1 MLSLATPL
9 VLTRLRESTEMSQIV
24 VPSKL
29 YDRDFA
35 QWCEVTVAQLKSQDL
50 QALDFEH
57 LIEEVEGLAN
67 RDRKELESRLRVLL
81 AHLLKRIYVVSPR
94 DYRGWENTIEE
105 QRSELELLLKH
116 SPSLRQ
122 YLEDV
127 FDDSWRYALKRVHK
141 GYPQVQLPE
150 QWPFSRDLEAILSE
164 EFWKNF

>member
-1 MLSLATPL
+1 
-9 VLTRLRESTEMSQIV
+9 MSQAV

-35 QWCEVTVAQLKSQDL
+35 QWCEVTVAQLKTRDL

-81 AHLLKRIYVVSPR
+81 AHLLKRIYVASPH

-122 YLEDV
+122 YLADV

-141 GYPQVQLPE
+141 DYPQVEFPE

-164 EFWKNF
+164 EFWLFAESS